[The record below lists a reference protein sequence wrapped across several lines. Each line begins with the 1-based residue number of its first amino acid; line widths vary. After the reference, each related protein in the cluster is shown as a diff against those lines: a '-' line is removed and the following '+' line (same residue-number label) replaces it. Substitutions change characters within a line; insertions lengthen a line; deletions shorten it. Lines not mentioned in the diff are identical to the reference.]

1 MSMLMLYSRNFQHVQ
16 DASYPVY
23 HSASKAAKK
32 NRIFSV
38 GESALITGTNRNA
51 RIEIEIFPTQNVSPN
66 PINPLPD
73 KELKQPD
80 FQAIDLML
88 EGNLEAQI
96 KYSFIEA
103 IAATIDEKARIL
115 TDAELE
121 FTGNNKISFA
131 EAAMPEIEAMA
142 SSIVDSCVD
151 FSKISLIVRAHLGDI

>member
-1 MSMLMLYSRNFQHVQ
+1 
-16 DASYPVY
+16 
-23 HSASKAAKK
+23 
-32 NRIFSV
+32 
-38 GESALITGTNRNA
+38 
-51 RIEIEIFPTQNVSPN
+51 
-66 PINPLPD
+66 
-73 KELKQPD
+73 
-80 FQAIDLML
+80 ML

-151 FSKISLIVRAHLGDI
+151 FSKIAFWEACQTAKLLGTRRKTRTE